1 MTLVDIPPLV
11 NTWQPVDIPPLVSMA
26 VAIGIGILTIAVVY
40 FALIVG
46 KKQLDLGEKEETV
59 TYGKNTKP
67 IYGTKY

>member
-1 MTLVDIPPLV
+1 MTLVDIPLV
-11 NTWQPVDIPPLVSMA
+11 IDVV

-46 KKQLDLGEKEETV
+46 YKQLDLGEKEETV